1 MNNKTYNNLQ
11 ALARAARGKI
21 KMIYLH
27 WTAGQHIT
35 NYIER
40 ADYHICILGDGR
52 IEIECDDL
60 TELRTHTWHRNTGAI
75 GIALCCGLG
84 ATANNGYNADFGL
97 YPPTPE
103 QITAMAEVIAVLSRE
118 LVLPIDKNCIMTHC
132 EAALL
137 DGYGPYS
144 GDPETRWD
152 LWYIDDPGTKEKMQ
166 PGGDVLRGLA
176 NWFKTMGIPIE

>member
-1 MNNKTYNNLQ
+1 MNNKTYNNLL

-35 NYIER
+35 NHIER

-84 ATANNGYNADFGL
+84 ATANNVYNADFGS
-97 YPPTPE
+97 YP
-103 QITAMAEVIAVLSRE
+103 I
-118 LVLPIDKNCIMTHC
+118 VLPIDKNCIMTHC

>member
-35 NYIER
+35 NHIER

-84 ATANNGYNADFGL
+84 ATANNGYNADFG
-97 YPPTPE
+97 
-103 QITAMAEVIAVLSRE
+103 
-118 LVLPIDKNCIMTHC
+118 
-132 EAALL
+132 
-137 DGYGPYS
+137 
-144 GDPETRWD
+144 
-152 LWYIDDPGTKEKMQ
+152 
-166 PGGDVLRGLA
+166 
-176 NWFKTMGIPIE
+176 